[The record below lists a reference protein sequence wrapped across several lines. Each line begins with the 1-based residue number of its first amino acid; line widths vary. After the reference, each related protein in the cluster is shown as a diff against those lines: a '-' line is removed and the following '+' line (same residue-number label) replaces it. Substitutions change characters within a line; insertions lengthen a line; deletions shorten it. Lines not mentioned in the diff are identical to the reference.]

1 MQGLTLN
8 CNCSESRREQN
19 FKPLSYLDSGL
30 GRGDKDIPKES
41 ALSALFPLDSAVLL
55 PLPSPHSSSP
65 MPVFSTASLR
75 CHRKTETRWLLW
87 RFVYIH
93 THTHTHTHT
102 HSHTHPRAWP
112 RLRNGDEWQFFLG
125 CVFFF
130 LLICCYPI
138 TSSVLP
144 TFSCCCFCSQV
155 TLPTDQYCSWTFPL
169 PQEITV

>member
-1 MQGLTLN
+1 MNQG
-8 CNCSESRREQN
+8 ESRTLSPFPILTVGWEGEIRTYQRN
-19 FKPLSYLDSGL
+19 LPFLHYFPLTQLSY
-30 GRGDKDIPKES
+30 
-41 ALSALFPLDSAVLL
+41 F
-55 PLPSPHSSSP
+55 PSPAHTHP
-65 MPVFSTASLR
+65 HQCPYLALQACVVIERQKPDGCYEDLFT
-75 CHRKTETRWLLW
+75 
-87 RFVYIH
+87 Y

-155 TLPTDQYCSWTFPL
+155 TLPTDQYCS
-169 PQEITV
+169 